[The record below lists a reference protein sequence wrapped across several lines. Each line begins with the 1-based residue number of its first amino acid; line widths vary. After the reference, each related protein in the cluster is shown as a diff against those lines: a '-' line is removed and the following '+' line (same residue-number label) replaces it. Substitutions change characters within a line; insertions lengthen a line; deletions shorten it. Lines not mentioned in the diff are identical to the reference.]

1 MKRVDRVVDLQ
12 ALLRARES
20 ATVQELARDLRV
32 SERTVLRDLATLR
45 GHGVP
50 IESQSGPGGGIRL
63 ERDRGIVAVHFAIN
77 ELIALWLAATL
88 SASATSL
95 PWNDAAKRG
104 LHKVLASL
112 PKERARALRA
122 LVKRVVV
129 GRPASPRIY
138 ADLGK
143 MAPELLSA
151 VEECFTRGLCLA
163 FDYVDRRGTPTKRTV
178 EPHGLLVETPAWY
191 LLCRDVEKTAVRMFR
206 IDRIRQARVLSDR
219 PFLPDVEAVFRE
231 WKVQQAVSSPPNG
244 GDPRSSD
251 SLPPGRR
258 RS

>member
-1 MKRVDRVVDLQ
+1 
-12 ALLRARES
+12 
-20 ATVQELARDLRV
+20 V

-45 GHGVP
+45 GQGVP
-50 IESQSGPGGGIRL
+50 IEAQSGPGGGLRL
-63 ERDRGIVAVHFAIN
+63 ERDRGIVAVHFALD

-95 PWNDAAKRG
+95 PWNDAARRG
-104 LHKVLASL
+104 LHKVLACL

-129 GRPASPRIY
+129 GRPASPQIY

-143 MAPELLSA
+143 TPPELLSA

-163 FDYVDRRGTPTKRTV
+163 FDYVDRHGAPTRRTV

-191 LLCRDVEKTAVRMFR
+191 LLTRDVEKAAVRMFR
-206 IDRIRQARVLSDR
+206 IDRIRQARVLRDR
-219 PFLPDVEAVFRE
+219 PFQPDLEAVFCE
-231 WKVQQAVSSPPNG
+231 WKAQRAASSPPSG
-244 GDPRSSD
+244 
-251 SLPPGRR
+251 
-258 RS
+258 